1 MDANEAEKQ
10 ILDLIAA
17 ELGLQNQM
25 WGDAN
30 ERADISKGQ
39 LFGAGLAMFT
49 AMKGRRERNVDAFYA
64 IPETYPKDWSGFR
77 DYGTD
82 IPCGVVGICF
92 MIQEAKRLLMEGVD
106 PTRLARRPDQ
116 KYNPATGLPN
126 QVEANVPTTAAPEA
140 TTAPEAEVEDA
151 PAPEAE
157 PEA

>member
-1 MDANEAEKQ
+1 
-10 ILDLIAA
+10 
-17 ELGLQNQM
+17 
-25 WGDAN
+25 
-30 ERADISKGQ
+30 
-39 LFGAGLAMFT
+39 
-49 AMKGRRERNVDAFYA
+49 
-64 IPETYPKDWSGFR
+64 
-77 DYGTD
+77 
-82 IPCGVVGICF
+82 
-92 MIQEAKRLLMEGVD
+92 MEGVD